1 MSHLQTGRL
10 FAVNAH
16 LEPGQL
22 LRTGD
27 GKLYTLVTRD
37 HTRDQTRVVQ
47 HQLPVKTHVVTQ
59 SPLQSRDPPSVK
71 HTKITSAVHSIPLR
85 IVSPKKT
92 EVVKTV
98 TDTVSGYLAPSQVK
112 VVKEKLGESAH
123 VQSYFSFPSAG
134 INSINYEY
142 NTQ

>member
-1 MSHLQTGRL
+1 MSHTASGRL

-37 HTRDQTRVVQ
+37 QPRVLQ

-59 SPLQSRDPPSVK
+59 SPPQTRVPPSAK
-71 HTKITSAVHSIPLR
+71 RTKITSEVHSIPLK
-85 IVSPKKT
+85 IVTPKKA
-92 EVVKTV
+92 VNVKTLSEP
-98 TDTVSGYLAPSQVK
+98 VSSYSAPSKVK
-112 VVKEKLGESAH
+112 VERTQGGDSAH

>member
-10 FAVNAH
+10 FALNAH

-37 HTRDQTRVVQ
+37 QTRVLQ

-59 SPLQSRDPPSVK
+59 SPLQTRDPPSVK
-71 HTKITSAVHSIPLR
+71 HTKITSEVHSIPLR

-92 EVVKTV
+92 QDVKTIP
-98 TDTVSGYLAPSQVK
+98 DPVSGYLAPSQVK
-112 VVKEKLGESAH
+112 VVKEKLGDSAH

>member
-10 FAVNAH
+10 FALNAH

-37 HTRDQTRVVQ
+37 QTRDQTRVLQ

-59 SPLQSRDPPSVK
+59 SPLQTRDPPSATR
-71 HTKITSAVHSIPLR
+71 TKITSEVHSIPLR
-85 IVSPKKT
+85 IVSPKKPQDA
-92 EVVKTV
+92 KTV
-98 TDTVSGYLAPSQVK
+98 TDPVSGYLAPTQVK
-112 VVKEKLGESAH
+112 VVKEKLGDSAH

>member
-1 MSHLQTGRL
+1 MSHTASGRL

-37 HTRDQTRVVQ
+37 QPRVLQ

-59 SPLQSRDPPSVK
+59 SPLQTRVPPSATR
-71 HTKITSAVHSIPLR
+71 TKIPSEIHSIPLQ
-85 IVSPKKT
+85 IVTPKKI
-92 EVVKTV
+92 VKTLSEP
-98 TDTVSGYLAPSQVK
+98 VSSYSAPSKVK
-112 VVKEKLGESAH
+112 VERTQGGDSAH

>member
-1 MSHLQTGRL
+1 MSHPQSGRL

-27 GKLYTLVTRD
+27 GKLYTLATP
-37 HTRDQTRVVQ
+37 DQTRVLQ
-47 HQLPVKTHVVTQ
+47 HQLPVKTHVVTN
-59 SPLQSRDPPSVK
+59 SPLQTRVLPSSK
-71 HTKITSAVHSIPLR
+71 QTKITSEVHTIPLR
-85 IVSPKKT
+85 IVTPKKAQSA
-92 EVVKTV
+92 KTI
-98 TDTVSGYLAPSQVK
+98 SEPISSYSAPSQARK
-112 VVKEKLGESAH
+112 QSKDSAH

-142 NTQ
+142 ITL

>member
-1 MSHLQTGRL
+1 MSHTASGRL

-27 GKLYTLVTRD
+27 GKLYTLVTRG
-37 HTRDQTRVVQ
+37 HTRDQTRVLQ

-59 SPLQSRDPPSVK
+59 SPLQTRDPPSATR
-71 HTKITSAVHSIPLR
+71 TKITSAVHSIPLR

-92 EVVKTV
+92 QDVKTV
-98 TDTVSGYLAPSQVK
+98 TDPVSGYLAPSQVK
-112 VVKEKLGESAH
+112 VVKEKVEDSAH

>member
-1 MSHLQTGRL
+1 MSHLQSGRL

-37 HTRDQTRVVQ
+37 QTRVLQ
-47 HQLPVKTHVVTQ
+47 QQLPVKTHVVTQ
-59 SPLQSRDPPSVK
+59 APIQTRVPASATR
-71 HTKITSAVHSIPLR
+71 TKITSAVHSIPLQ

-92 EVVKTV
+92 PAVKTV
-98 TDTVSGYLAPSQVK
+98 SDPVSSYKAPSQTK
-112 VVKEKLGESAH
+112 VVREQGGDSAH

-142 NTQ
+142 ITQ

>member
-10 FAVNAH
+10 FALNAH

-37 HTRDQTRVVQ
+37 QTRVLQ

-59 SPLQSRDPPSVK
+59 SPLQTRDPPSAK
-71 HTKITSAVHSIPLR
+71 RTKITSEVHSIPLR

-92 EVVKTV
+92 QEVKTV
-98 TDTVSGYLAPSQVK
+98 SDSVSEYLAPSQVR
-112 VVKEKLGESAH
+112 VVKEKLGDSAH

>member
-1 MSHLQTGRL
+1 MTHLQTGRL

-37 HTRDQTRVVQ
+37 QTRGHSRVLQ

-59 SPLQSRDPPSVK
+59 SPLQTRDPPSATR
-71 HTKITSAVHSIPLR
+71 TKITSEVHSIPLR

-92 EVVKTV
+92 QDVKTV
-98 TDTVSGYLAPSQVK
+98 PDPVSGFLAPTQVK
-112 VVKEKLGESAH
+112 VVKEKLGDSAH

>member
-1 MSHLQTGRL
+1 MSHLQSGRL

-37 HTRDQTRVVQ
+37 QTRVLQ
-47 HQLPVKTHVVTQ
+47 QQLPVKTHVVTQ
-59 SPLQSRDPPSVK
+59 SPLQTRAPASAKR
-71 HTKITSAVHSIPLR
+71 TKITSEVHSIPLQ
-85 IVSPKKT
+85 IVSSKKT
-92 EVVKTV
+92 PAVKTV
-98 TDTVSGYLAPSQVK
+98 SDPVSGYAAPSQTK
-112 VVKEKLGESAH
+112 VVREQGRDSAH

-142 NTQ
+142 ITQ